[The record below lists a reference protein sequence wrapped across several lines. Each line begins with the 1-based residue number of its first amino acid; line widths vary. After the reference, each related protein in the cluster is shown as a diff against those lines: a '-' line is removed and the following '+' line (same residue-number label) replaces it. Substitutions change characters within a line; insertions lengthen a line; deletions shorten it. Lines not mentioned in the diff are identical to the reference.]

1 MGTFMALN
9 GGFSGSGIIQEVRMF
24 DHAIAACTS
33 SEQDYAMADG
43 TAPDALDAPMSSER
57 LPFTV
62 RIVQNEVDLWKAVQ
76 IRHAAYARHVPTLA
90 QSLTAP
96 EPPDLQPG
104 VVVLLAESKIDGS
117 PLGTMRI
124 QTNAHRPLP
133 LEQSVEL
140 PSWMGGKRMAE
151 ATRLGVTEARVGRVV
166 KTVLFKAFY
175 QYCERNRIEWMV
187 VAGRAPIDRQ
197 YERLMFDEVFP
208 GAGFVPLL
216 HAANM
221 PHRVMSFNVD
231 TAQTRWRAAQHPL
244 FNFIFRTEHDDIN
257 VGPRNSLARPAFTSK
272 VQFFSTVSKKV
283 AVKNM

>member
-1 MGTFMALN
+1 
-9 GGFSGSGIIQEVRMF
+9 MF
-24 DHAIAACTS
+24 DQAIADCAENDT
-33 SEQDYAMADG
+33 DYRMAEG
-43 TAPDALDAPMSSER
+43 PAADAPMSSER

-62 RIVQNEVDLWKAVQ
+62 RIVRNEIDLWKAVQ
-76 IRHAAYARHVPTLA
+76 VRHAAYARHVPALA
-90 QSLTAP
+90 RSLMTP

-104 VVVLLAESKIDGS
+104 VVVLLAESKVDGS

-124 QTNAHRPLP
+124 QTNLHRQLP

-140 PSWMGGKRMAE
+140 PSWMDGKRMAE
-151 ATRLGVTEARVGRVV
+151 ATRLGVTEARIGRVV

-208 GAGFVPLL
+208 GMGYVPLL

-231 TAQTRWRAAQHPL
+231 TAETRWRAAQHPL
-244 FNFIFRTEHDDIN
+244 FNFVFRTMHEDIE
-257 VGPRNSLARPAFTSK
+257 VGPRSSVSRPSFDNK
-272 VQFFSTVSKKV
+272 VQNFSTVLTKV

>member
-1 MGTFMALN
+1 
-9 GGFSGSGIIQEVRMF
+9 MF
-24 DHAIAACTS
+24 DQTIADCAKNG
-33 SEQDYAMADG
+33 QDDR
-43 TAPDALDAPMSSER
+43 TPEEHLSDTPMSSER

-62 RIVQNEVDLWKAVQ
+62 RIVRNEVDLWKAVQ
-76 IRHAAYARHVPTLA
+76 IRHAAYARHVPALA

-96 EPPDLQPG
+96 EPPDMQPG
-104 VVVLLAESKIDGS
+104 VVVLLAESKVDGS

-124 QTNAHRPLP
+124 QTNLYRQLP

-140 PSWMGGKRMAE
+140 PSWMDGKRMAE
-151 ATRLGVTEARVGRVV
+151 ATRLGVTEARIGRVV

-208 GAGFVPLL
+208 GIGYVPLL

-221 PHRVMSFNVD
+221 PHRVMSFNVE
-231 TAQTRWRAAQHPL
+231 TAEERWRAAQHPL
-244 FNFIFRTEHDDIN
+244 FDFVFRTAHADID
-257 VGPRNSLARPAFTSK
+257 VGSRNSLARHSFSK
-272 VQFFSTVSKKV
+272 KVHILPKVSKKV
-283 AVKNM
+283 AVNNL

>member
-1 MGTFMALN
+1 MG
-9 GGFSGSGIIQEVRMF
+9 
-24 DHAIAACTS
+24 
-33 SEQDYAMADG
+33 
-43 TAPDALDAPMSSER
+43 SER

-62 RIVQNEVDLWKAVQ
+62 RIVRNNADLLKAVH
-76 IRHAAYARHVPTLA
+76 IRHAAYARHVPALA
-90 QSLTAP
+90 LSLTMP
-96 EPPDLQPG
+96 EPSDMQQG
-104 VVVLLAESKIDGS
+104 VVVLLAESKVDGS

-124 QTNAHRPLP
+124 QTNLHRQLP
-133 LEQSVEL
+133 LEQSVDL
-140 PSWMGGKRMAE
+140 PSWMAGKHMAE
-151 ATRLGVTEARVGRVV
+151 ATRLGVTEARIGRVV

-208 GAGFVPLL
+208 GMGYVPLV

-231 TAQTRWRAAQHPL
+231 TAEARWRAAKHPL
-244 FNFIFRTEHDDIN
+244 FDFVFRTAHDDID
-257 VGPRNSLARPAFTSK
+257 VGPRKSVERQEFSNK
-272 VQFFSTVSKKV
+272 VQFFSTVPTKV

>member
-1 MGTFMALN
+1 
-9 GGFSGSGIIQEVRMF
+9 MF
-24 DHAIAACTS
+24 DQAIADCA
-33 SEQDYAMADG
+33 ENDQDNRMLEESAS
-43 TAPDALDAPMSSER
+43 DAPMSSER

-62 RIVQNEVDLWKAVQ
+62 RIVRNEVDLWKAVQ

-96 EPPDLQPG
+96 EPPDMQPG
-104 VVVLLAESKIDGS
+104 VVVLLAESKVDGS

-124 QTNAHRPLP
+124 QTNLHRQLP

-140 PSWMGGKRMAE
+140 PSWMEGKRMAE
-151 ATRLGVTEARVGRVV
+151 ATRLGVTEARIGRVV

-208 GAGFVPLL
+208 GTGYVPLL

-221 PHRVMSFNVD
+221 PHRIMSFNVQ
-231 TAQTRWRAAQHPL
+231 TAEARWRAAAHPL
-244 FNFIFRTEHDDIN
+244 FRFVCRTEHQDID
-257 VGPRNSLARPAFTSK
+257 VGLRDSLSRQVFCNK
-272 VQFFSTVSKKV
+272 VQQFSTVLTKV